1 MARQA
6 TPDLLAEAVDATP
19 RDEVELVFGAPGASR
34 AALQDVPVGLIDD
47 NPFQPRT
54 DYTGI
59 EELAADIAANGL
71 LQVPKGRLTLLGRV
85 QLQYGHRRLRAV
97 MQLGWKTMPV
107 EVQTLIDDHDMAV
120 RAWSENHNRQ
130 DFTAIDQA
138 RYFRKL
144 IDAGWTQKAIAE
156 RLGLAA
162 PTVSNTLRL
171 LELPDD
177 LQVKVAE
184 KQLSARQGEALVSL
198 MTLPQAIL
206 KKGDAHY
213 SDDTRPSSIVRA
225 ALNGV
230 SSDVIRQ
237 RTTDLI
243 RLSTTAVHEEPWYD
257 LELSDNTGDIVSP
270 TCKSCAST
278 IKRDSGVFCTGP
290 ATCLKARANQWA
302 RGELELAATEL
313 GIPAHGMKPPYGAY
327 QAMDD
332 YDTRDLFKEL
342 RAQGGCPHGN
352 LRLMYEKSRYRPGPL
367 DRFPEAFPIC
377 LHGEGHKCRCL
388 MVRQREQAKAGTAN
402 KTTESIGKKLVAEAA
417 AVLAEALT
425 TVPDGILR
433 HVWAPMVD
441 YTLEEKQAKDLS
453 RDEFAMQMAVQI
465 LRRKVDNYNSIQTNK
480 DRIEKILQGAGLVSP
495 WTLAGQMAPKSNVP
509 ASAVELDDS
518 EIDDDADDDS
528 PAPSATE
535 EDDDDRP
542 YYAAKN
548 RHIQFGSLSSNN
560 GYIEPTVDR
569 EAPDY
574 IDAKLRRIA
583 GWIDEFQDAGDG
595 LPTPESVVGNFVNL
609 EKLLE
614 TIVAQESEADQLK
627 LKQMYDSIYTHLAAL
642 SDRVELSYRDQSAI

>member
-19 RDEVELVFGAPGASR
+19 RDDVELVFGAPGASR

-71 LQVPKGRLTLLGRV
+71 LQVPKGRRSTGGRV

-97 MQLGWKTMPV
+97 ILLGWKTMPV
-107 EVQTLIDDHDMAV
+107 ELQTLIDDRDMAV

-138 RYFRKL
+138 RYFKKL
-144 IDAGWTQKAIAE
+144 IEAGWTQKAIAE

-162 PTVSNTLRL
+162 PTISNTLRL

-177 LQVKVAE
+177 IQAKVAE

-213 SDDTRPSSIVRA
+213 SADTRPSSIVRA
-225 ALNGV
+225 ALDGA

-243 RLSTTAVHEEPWYD
+243 RLSTTAVHDEPWYD
-257 LELSDNTGDIVSP
+257 VALMSGTGDIVSS
-270 TCKSCAST
+270 TCKSCPST
-278 IKRDSGVFCTGP
+278 IKRESGVFCTGP
-290 ATCLKARANQWA
+290 DTCLKARANLWA
-302 RGELELAATEL
+302 RNELKLAAAEL
-313 GIPAHGMKPPYGAY
+313 GIPAHGMKPPYGEY
-327 QAMDD
+327 QPMDD

-342 RAQGGCPHGN
+342 RVQGGCPHGN
-352 LRLMYEKSRYRPGPL
+352 LRLMYEGKSRYRTGPFEG
-367 DRFPEAFPIC
+367 FPEAFPIC

-388 MVRQREQAKAGTAN
+388 MARQREQAKAGTAN

-417 AVLAEALT
+417 AVLAEALL
-425 TVPDGILR
+425 TVPGGILR

-441 YTLEEKQAKDLS
+441 YTLENEEAKDLS
-453 RDEFAMQMAVQI
+453 QDEFVMRMAVQI

-495 WTLAGQMAPKSNVP
+495 WTLAGRL
-509 ASAVELDDS
+509 ASEPSDDTGFP
-518 EIDDDADDDS
+518 I
-528 PAPSATE
+528 
-535 EDDDDRP
+535 
-542 YYAAKN
+542 
-548 RHIQFGSLSSNN
+548 L
-560 GYIEPTVDR
+560 
-569 EAPDY
+569 
-574 IDAKLRRIA
+574 
-583 GWIDEFQDAGDG
+583 
-595 LPTPESVVGNFVNL
+595 
-609 EKLLE
+609 
-614 TIVAQESEADQLK
+614 
-627 LKQMYDSIYTHLAAL
+627 
-642 SDRVELSYRDQSAI
+642 

>member
-19 RDEVELVFGAPGASR
+19 RDDVALVFGAPGASR
-34 AALQDVPVGLIDD
+34 TALQDVPVGLIDD
-47 NPFQPRT
+47 NPFQPRVE
-54 DYTGI
+54 YSGI

-97 MQLGWKTMPV
+97 QHLGWKTMPV
-107 EVQTLIDDHDMAV
+107 EVQSLIDDHDMAV

-144 IDAGWTQKAIAE
+144 IEAGWTQKAIAE

-162 PTVSNTLRL
+162 PTISNTLRL

-177 LQVKVAE
+177 IQAKVAE

-198 MTLPQAIL
+198 LALPQAIL
-206 KKGDAHY
+206 KKGEAHY
-213 SDDTRPSSIVRA
+213 SIDTRPTSIISA
-225 ALNGV
+225 ALDGAR
-230 SSDVIRQ
+230 SDVIRQ

-243 RLSTTAVHEEPWYD
+243 RLSTTTVHDEPWYD
-257 LELSDNTGDIVSP
+257 VALMSGTGDIVSS
-270 TCKSCAST
+270 TCKSCPST
-278 IKRDSGVFCTGP
+278 IKRGSGVYCTGP
-290 ATCLKARANQWA
+290 ATCLKARADLWA
-302 RGELELAATEL
+302 RNELKQAASIH
-313 GIPAHGMKPPYGAY
+313 GIEPHGMKPPYGQY

-342 RAQGGCPHGN
+342 RAHGGCPHGN
-352 LRLMYEKSRYRPGPL
+352 LRLMYVKSRYREAGPL
-367 DRFPEAFPIC
+367 EGFPDAIPIC

-388 MVRQREQAKAGTAN
+388 MARQREQAKAGTAN

-453 RDEFAMQMAVQI
+453 RDEFAMRMAVQI

-495 WTLAGQMAPKSNVP
+495 WTLAGRL
-509 ASAVELDDS
+509 ASEPSDDTGF
-518 EIDDDADDDS
+518 
-528 PAPSATE
+528 PV
-535 EDDDDRP
+535 
-542 YYAAKN
+542 
-548 RHIQFGSLSSNN
+548 L
-560 GYIEPTVDR
+560 
-569 EAPDY
+569 
-574 IDAKLRRIA
+574 
-583 GWIDEFQDAGDG
+583 
-595 LPTPESVVGNFVNL
+595 
-609 EKLLE
+609 
-614 TIVAQESEADQLK
+614 
-627 LKQMYDSIYTHLAAL
+627 
-642 SDRVELSYRDQSAI
+642 

>member
-1 MARQA
+1 MARHE
-6 TPDLLAEAVDATP
+6 TPDLLGEAIPSDDPSLATM
-19 RDEVELVFGAPGASR
+19 FGAPGASR
-34 AALQDVPVGLIDD
+34 AALQDVPVGMIDD

-71 LQVPKGRLTLLGRV
+71 LQVPKGRRTADGRV

-97 MQLGWKTMPV
+97 VQLGWKTMPV

-144 IDAGWTQKAIAE
+144 IDTGWTQKAIAD

-162 PTVSNTLRL
+162 PTISNTLRL

-177 LQVKVAE
+177 IQAKVVE
-184 KQLSARQGEALVSL
+184 RKLSARQGEALVSL
-198 MTLPQAIL
+198 MTLPAWIRE
-206 KKGDAHY
+206 KGNQQY
-213 SDDTRPSSIVRA
+213 DDRTRPNAIIVA
-225 ALNGV
+225 ALGGA
-230 SSDVIRQ
+230 SSDEIRQ
-237 RTTDLI
+237 RTTELI
-243 RLSTTAVHEEPWYD
+243 GKQTTAVHGEPWYD
-257 LELSDNTGDIVSP
+257 LVISDNTGDIVSP
-270 TCKSCAST
+270 TCKGCSST

-313 GIPAHGMKPPYGAY
+313 GIPAHGMKPPYGQY

-352 LRLMYEKSRYRPGPL
+352 LRLMYEKSRYRGAGPL
-367 DRFPEAFPIC
+367 EGFPDAIPIC

-388 MVRQREQAKAGTAN
+388 MARQREQAKAGTAN

-425 TVPDGILR
+425 SVPDGILR

-441 YTLEEKQAKDLS
+441 YTLEAKETEGLS
-453 RDEFAMQMAVQI
+453 RDEFAMRMAVQI

-495 WTLAGQMAPKSNVP
+495 WTLAGVLAGEPSEDSSPYPVP
-509 ASAVELDDS
+509 
-518 EIDDDADDDS
+518 I
-528 PAPSATE
+528 
-535 EDDDDRP
+535 
-542 YYAAKN
+542 
-548 RHIQFGSLSSNN
+548 
-560 GYIEPTVDR
+560 
-569 EAPDY
+569 
-574 IDAKLRRIA
+574 RI
-583 GWIDEFQDAGDG
+583 
-595 LPTPESVVGNFVNL
+595 L
-609 EKLLE
+609 
-614 TIVAQESEADQLK
+614 
-627 LKQMYDSIYTHLAAL
+627 
-642 SDRVELSYRDQSAI
+642 